1 MAGQM
6 YFGNRNR
13 MTWVKCPDSGMGLTR
28 ARWSAEGVYL
38 NGGGYVRESTASH
51 IVYEMGWN
59 FLNRAQLYAIT
70 DYRDGVYGPGNIY
83 FLDPFQMDRN
93 VLPQNWAQ
101 PAIEDGQPLTD
112 ERPSVQ
118 TMTTDTTNYNPDP
131 RATAVGAL
139 WGYQA
144 GTGETAATSLM
155 TASTP
160 KRTNLATDPRATDA
174 SRWFGSFG
182 TGGAGT
188 ETMVAS
194 ATDGPLLPDGTR
206 ATGYARYT
214 YTAANTGGNS
224 IFGYNSVI
232 PGSNVYPSGTT
243 AGLAIYVRSSR
254 AAPGAVRLYG
264 RGLTAANTQTDPSY
278 SPTFADAPAGQW
290 VRVGM
295 VHTVTSAVG
304 DWLPYAHFSN
314 VLFQVGDTVDVVCA
328 MTEPGATEVGAY
340 FDGSTL
346 GAAGIVNAWTGAV
359 NASPSTQTFNDGP
372 VLPDGS
378 RIGTYVRRTVTT
390 PKTAGSSGPWSR
402 VPTGTYALSAGDQVS
417 PTMHVRFSVPVT
429 ITVQST
435 ARNASAGAGSVN
447 VANVAVPA
455 NTWTRIGNVVTATG
469 AADNTQVWA
478 VLAAGTILPVGTTVD
493 TTGGQSER
501 GAVTPYLDG
510 SLADTRLY
518 DYAWLGAANAS
529 ASIRRAQ
536 TNPLRNL
543 DAPTQ
548 SATYT
553 LTGDTEFQTV
563 WVPVPD
569 GYTFHVGG
577 LYARTG
583 TANVK
588 VVTDNEVTTELV
600 PDMNPAVHVIPA
612 TAISNTGGGVTLSLT
627 GTGTITLVGLMA
639 QVLPNGRVP
648 TANTFMSGQGTSGSK
663 FVGDPSINGYSA
675 VRDHLALSVRLKET
689 GAWDE

>member
-139 WGYQA
+139 WGYQL
-144 GTGETAATSLM
+144 GTGETAATTLV

-160 KRTNLATDPRATDA
+160 TRTNLVRDPRCTASWSGTSGGTNTITYETSGGPDGFTWVKNTFTAAGTGSFRTINQTSGVGNFAAVLPGFTYTVSASIIHSHTPTSRVALYVTWYDA
-174 SRWFGSFG
+174 SAVQVGQDIPTQVPG
-182 TGGAGT
+182 TNGQW
-188 ETMVAS
+188 
-194 ATDGPLLPDGTR
+194 
-206 ATGYARYT
+206 YT
-214 YTAANTGGNS
+214 ITSTL
-224 IFGYNSVI
+224 I
-232 PGSNVYPSGTT
+232 
-243 AGLAIYVRSSR
+243 
-254 AAPGAVRLYG
+254 
-264 RGLTAANTQTDPSY
+264 
-278 SPTFADAPAGQW
+278 APAGAAYG
-290 VRVGM
+290 RVGI
-295 VHTVTSAVG
+295 SIG
-304 DWLPYAHFSN
+304 P
-314 VLFQVGDTVDVVCA
+314 DTGW
-328 MTEPGATEVGAY
+328 PIGAYIGLSKVMMQDGASLMGGTTY
-340 FDGSTL
+340 FDGSVPGTT
-346 GAAGIVNAWTGAV
+346 GVVNAWSGTV
-359 NASPSTQTFNDGP
+359 NNSPSTQTFNDGP

-378 RIGTYVRRTVTT
+378 RIPTYVRRTVTT
-390 PKTAGSSGPWSR
+390 AKTAGSSGPWSR
-402 VPTGTYALSAGDQVS
+402 VPTGTYALSAGDRVS
-417 PTMHVRFSVPVT
+417 PTMHVRFSVGVT
-429 ITVQST
+429 VSVSAQ
-435 ARNASAGAGSVN
+435 ARNGAAAVTTSTMTN
-447 VANVAVPA
+447 VVIPA
-455 NTWTRIGNVVTATG
+455 NTWLRVGQPINPTG
-469 AADNTQVWA
+469 AFDNTQVWA

-510 SLADTRLY
+510 SLTDTRLY

-529 ASIRRAQ
+529 ASIRREQ

-543 DAPTQ
+543 NAPTQ

-553 LTGDTEFQTV
+553 LAGDTEFQTV